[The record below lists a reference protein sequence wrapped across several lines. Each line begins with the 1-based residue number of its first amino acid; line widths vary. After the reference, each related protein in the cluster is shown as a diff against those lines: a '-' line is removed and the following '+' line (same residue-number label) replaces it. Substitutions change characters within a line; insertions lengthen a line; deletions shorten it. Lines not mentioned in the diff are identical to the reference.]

1 VGHPCRVVERRAFEM
16 QVFPHGPDCNAW
28 TWMSGVD
35 QMTVCVGVVTWGRL
49 RRHERPIRARAGP
62 AWLPG
67 AAICGAL
74 VFGVLSRYRFLFVP
88 PGPLSGGRSFLQS
101 RPVQAWS
108 DIRI

>member
-1 VGHPCRVVERRAFEM
+1 GSGGGCELSERVVGRSAGLHHRPFERRGVEHVVALVGHPCRVVERRAFEM

-67 AAICGAL
+67 AAIC
-74 VFGVLSRYRFLFVP
+74 
-88 PGPLSGGRSFLQS
+88 
-101 RPVQAWS
+101 
-108 DIRI
+108 